1 MENKPLEKQIL
12 HLSEVEK
19 LSMRQIAKAVGIGR
33 KRVSRILKGLG
44 AKPVVKPSLLE
55 PYRNLIVHWYQS
67 YPNLKAIQI
76 YERLKPYGYAGSYW
90 SVVEFSKAWR
100 TPKAEAYHPLV
111 FLPGEEAQIDW
122 FFSGM
127 KDLECWPDFSM
138 CCLTRGMLGGNFI
151 LRLLSSFSWPGIW
164 NVSSV

>member
-44 AKPVVKPSLLE
+44 AKPVVKPSLLA

-67 YPNLKAIQI
+67 YPDLKAIQI
-76 YERLKPYGYAGSYW
+76 YERLKPYSYAGS
-90 SVVEFSKAWR
+90 
-100 TPKAEAYHPLV
+100 
-111 FLPGEEAQIDW
+111 
-122 FFSGM
+122 
-127 KDLECWPDFSM
+127 
-138 CCLTRGMLGGNFI
+138 
-151 LRLLSSFSWPGIW
+151 
-164 NVSSV
+164 